1 MENADQQPAQS
12 VASIQSH
19 PARNSEDTSNGKA
32 PRRPAGAGRQPGK
45 GRVSTR
51 APRTHADYSTPVLHK
66 TLVLKSHQAQQV
78 ESRILATTMS
88 SMYITEVVLRIIG
101 DSKEAEAVSEII
113 NSNLK
118 GEEEALRATL
128 AQLEQ
133 VRTSN
138 MIDVVPEYSKPIS
151 KPLEVSSPQ
160 AMRFLMLLEGYDK
173 LIGVVDSLWFAGVM
187 DGKQKATAT
196 WEWQRRLVR
205 LGNSVI
211 ALERRARAAAVR
223 KNKGEEVSKVVGDT
237 ETATVSDNDAGES
250 RQKRAPK
257 STGTAPALQSED
269 NAASGPAPVAAA
281 MAAVAA
287 TEPTGAGVISAA
299 KIAAAP
305 AE

>member
-19 PARNSEDTSNGKA
+19 PARNSKDTPNGKA
-32 PRRPAGAGRQPGK
+32 PQRSAGTGRQPGK

-113 NSNLK
+113 NNHLK

-173 LIGVVDSLWFAGVM
+173 LIGVVDSLWFAGLM

-237 ETATVSDNDAGES
+237 ETATVSDTDAASNKG
-250 RQKRAPK
+250 KRASKGQEP
-257 STGTAPALQSED
+257 APQSED
-269 NAASGPAPVAAA
+269 EVAPGPAPVAAA
-281 MAAVAA
+281 RAAVAA
-287 TEPTGAGVISAA
+287 AEPTGAGVVSAA

>member
-12 VASIQSH
+12 VASPQSR
-19 PARNSEDTSNGKA
+19 PARNSKDAQNEKA
-32 PRRPAGAGRQPGK
+32 SQRSAGTRRQPGK
-45 GRVSTR
+45 GRLSTR

-66 TLVLKSHQAQQV
+66 TLALKTHQAQQV

-113 NSNLK
+113 NNHLK
-118 GEEEALRATL
+118 VEEEALRATL

-133 VRTSN
+133 VRSSN
-138 MIDVVPEYSKPIS
+138 MVDFEPEYSKPIS

-160 AMRFLMLLEGYDK
+160 AMRFVLLLEGYDK
-173 LIGVVDSLWFAGVM
+173 LIRVVDGLWFAGLM

-205 LGNSVI
+205 LGNNVI

-237 ETATVSDNDAGES
+237 ETATVSDTDAGGNKT
-250 RQKRAPK
+250 KRASK
-257 STGTAPALQSED
+257 GQAPAPQSED
-269 NAASGPAPVAAA
+269 DVASGPAPVAVA

-287 TEPTGAGVISAA
+287 TEPTGAGVVSAA